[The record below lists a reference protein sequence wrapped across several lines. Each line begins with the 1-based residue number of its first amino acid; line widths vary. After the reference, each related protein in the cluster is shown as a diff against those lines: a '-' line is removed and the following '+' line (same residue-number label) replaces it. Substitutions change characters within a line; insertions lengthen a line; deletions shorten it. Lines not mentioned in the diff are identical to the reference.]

1 MRIAKW
7 NKKRKGNAEF
17 GMRNEIRKKGK
28 CRIRLVGATRRVA
41 LADIGKIEERAKA
54 RLARS

>member
-1 MRIAKW
+1 MAL
-7 NKKRKGNAEF
+7 F